1 MQVIEAAHVGHM
13 GVTHAFHAE
22 LNERIVI
29 DSCLL
34 GIGVLHNIYIPVRYV
49 VEVRVT
55 SHSPNRAEGSPS
67 VDGDL
72 PKAKIIA
79 FQEFI
84 SVSE

>member
-22 LNERIVI
+22 LNERIVTRF
-29 DSCLL
+29 DSCRL
-34 GIGVLHNIYIPVRYV
+34 GIGVLHNIYILVRYV
-49 VEVRVT
+49 VKVRVT

-72 PKAKIIA
+72 P
-79 FQEFI
+79 
-84 SVSE
+84 

>member
-1 MQVIEAAHVGHM
+1 MQVIEAAHM

-34 GIGVLHNIYIPVRYV
+34 GIGVLHNIYILVRYV
-49 VEVRVT
+49 VKVRVT

-72 PKAKIIA
+72 P
-79 FQEFI
+79 
-84 SVSE
+84 